1 MCRVMAAS
9 ALAALEGSGRV
20 VLVLAAML
28 CCWLACA
35 EATVS
40 KLASRPPRLHDDEER
55 YRGALH
61 VLCVWSEVSIGKR
74 LNVRMRVVDPH
85 GHSRFERLGV

>member
-40 KLASRPPRLHDDEER
+40 KLASRPPPRLHDCIEVH
-55 YRGALH
+55 YTS
-61 VLCVWSEVSIGKR
+61 CVFGSEVSIGKR

-85 GHSRFERLGV
+85 GHCHSRFERLGV